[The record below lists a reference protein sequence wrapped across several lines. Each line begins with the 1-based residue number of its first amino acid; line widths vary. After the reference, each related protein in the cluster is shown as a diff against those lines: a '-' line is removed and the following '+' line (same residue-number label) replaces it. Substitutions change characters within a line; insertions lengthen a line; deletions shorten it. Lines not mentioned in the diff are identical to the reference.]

1 MLSVALDIARVR
13 GLLFLLLC
21 TNIHLRFVG
30 LYTLLLMSCYPLLH
44 GPALQ
49 RHRAHPITYLTRP
62 CPCIPPPPRL
72 VALLGCAALWWCY
85 PTGRCAYLAS
95 VTCYRQSIKP
105 LLFLLLLPPCTGPF
119 GAGAGRCSPPGTPCM
134 CSFGAGASRCSP
146 PRYSLH
152 VLLWRWCEQMLA
164 PPHSLHVLLSRADSP
179 SRTPCMCSFGA
190 GAGRCSPPR
199 TPCMC
204 SFGAGAADARPPGIL
219 CMCSFGAGAS
229 RCSPP
234 RYSLHVLL
242 WRWCGQTLRG
252 FLVGLHSASPR
263 PAA

>member
-105 LLFLLLLPPCTGPF
+105 LLFLLLLPTCTGPF
-119 GAGAGRCSPPGTPCM
+119 GAGAGRCSPPDTPCM

-146 PRYSLH
+146 PGIPCMCSSGAGASSCSPPRTPGMCSSPGQVRPPALLACVPAALDARPPALLACAPSALVRQMLAPPYSLH
-152 VLLWRWCEQMLA
+152 VLLRRWCEQMLA
-164 PPHSLHVLLSRADSP
+164 PP
-179 SRTPCMCSFGA
+179 RTPCMCSSGA
-190 GAGRCSPPR
+190 GAGRHCV
-199 TPCMC
+199 
-204 SFGAGAADARPPGIL
+204 
-219 CMCSFGAGAS
+219 AS
-229 RCSPP
+229 
-234 RYSLHVLL
+234 
-242 WRWCGQTLRG
+242 
-252 FLVGLHSASPR
+252 
-263 PAA
+263 